1 MLGASEDIP
10 PGHPLTMRK
19 DEGVPRIISGWA
31 GSLQLRTPTSGT
43 RPTSDRVREA
53 LFSTLEARDAVREAH
68 VLDLFAGSG
77 ALAFEALSRGA
88 ASAVLVDRSNGAAT
102 ALRQNLAL
110 LRRAAPQPLD
120 VRIVVR
126 PVAGYLATPAG
137 PAPTLVFLDPPY
149 DLPDAAVL
157 DALAALVHV
166 APGAL
171 LVLERAARDVLPGLP
186 EGVRLDRT
194 RTYGDTAVHLL
205 EVSPAPADAS
215 R

>member
-1 MLGASEDIP
+1 MLGVSGDIP
-10 PGHPLTMRK
+10 PGHPPGMRK
-19 DEGVPRIISGWA
+19 DDVVPRIISGWA

-53 LFSTLEARDAVREAH
+53 LFSTLEARDAVQGAH

-88 ASAVLVDRSNGAAT
+88 ASAVLVDRSNGAAM

-137 PAPTLVFLDPPY
+137 PPPTLVFLDPPY

-157 DALAALVHV
+157 DALDALVHV

-171 LVLERAARDVLPGLP
+171 LVLERSARDALPGLP

-205 EVSPAPADAS
+205 VVAPAPAPEAD
-215 R
+215 